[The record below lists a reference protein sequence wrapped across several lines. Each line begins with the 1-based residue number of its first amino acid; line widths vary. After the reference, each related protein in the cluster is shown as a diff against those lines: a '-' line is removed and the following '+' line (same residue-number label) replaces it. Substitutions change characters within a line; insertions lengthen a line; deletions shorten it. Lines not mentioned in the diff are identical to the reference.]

1 MQGRAMNR
9 HRKHRWLLPVL
20 MTNPGAR
27 QTDGCSGAMRY
38 HIPIGALHYR
48 DSKSGSA
55 LQSFDFCS
63 LADTDDRAAI

>member
-1 MQGRAMNR
+1 MQGSAMNR

-20 MTNPGAR
+20 MTSPGVR

-38 HIPIGALHYR
+38 RIPIGALHYP
-48 DSKSGSA
+48 DANSGGA
-55 LQSFDFCS
+55 LQAFDFCS